1 MKRLTYTS
9 LIVIILDRITKLLA
23 KSLIK
28 DVVIVKN
35 FFNIA
40 FNINPGG
47 AWSILSG
54 YRELLIFVSCIALLV
69 IYFTFIRGREL
80 SKLNSIVLGMLM
92 GGIIGNLIDRLM
104 YGYVIDFLDF
114 IIFRRH
120 FPTFNLADS
129 AIVIS
134 VIILIFIEFKGGK
147 HVRG

>member
-23 KSLIK
+23 RSLIK
-28 DVVIVKN
+28 DIVIIKN

-40 FNINPGG
+40 FNINPGA
-47 AWSILSG
+47 AWSIFYG
-54 YRELLIFVSCIALLV
+54 HRWLLILASFAALGL
-69 IYFTFIRGREL
+69 IYFVYRNERITRRRG
-80 SKLNSIVLGMLM
+80 IVLGLLV
-92 GGIIGNLIDRLM
+92 GGIIGNLWGRIS

-134 VIILIFIEFKGGK
+134 VIILIIIEFKGGK

>member
-28 DVVIVKN
+28 DVVIIKN

-40 FNINPGG
+40 FNINPGA
-47 AWSILSG
+47 AWSILYG
-54 YRELLIFVSCIALLV
+54 HRWLLILASFAALGL
-69 IYFTFIRGREL
+69 IYFVYRNERITRRRG
-80 SKLNSIVLGMLM
+80 IVLGLLV
-92 GGIIGNLIDRLM
+92 GGIIGNLWDRIS

-134 VIILIFIEFKGGK
+134 VIILIIIEFKGGK